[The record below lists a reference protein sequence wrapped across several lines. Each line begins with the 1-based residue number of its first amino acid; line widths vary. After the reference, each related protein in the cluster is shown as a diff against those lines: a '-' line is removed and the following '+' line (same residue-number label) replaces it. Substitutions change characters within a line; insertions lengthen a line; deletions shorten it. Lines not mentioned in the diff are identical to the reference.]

1 MFQVT
6 EGLSNQLYLFY
17 VLLNFSQVHML
28 SCEVTAQVFNTLLW
42 YIEVDG
48 KYRVQFTIQF
58 IDNEEEI

>member
-6 EGLSNQLYLFY
+6 EGLGNQLYLFY